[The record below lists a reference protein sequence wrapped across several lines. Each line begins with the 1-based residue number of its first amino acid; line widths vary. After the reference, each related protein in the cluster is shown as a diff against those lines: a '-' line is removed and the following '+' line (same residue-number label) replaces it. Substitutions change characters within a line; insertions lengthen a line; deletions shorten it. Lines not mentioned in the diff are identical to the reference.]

1 MRLSKRK
8 NTNKKYDL
16 VYIITK
22 LVRLVTLFLSMVT
35 MYLVC
40 VKPIYTYKNTILNY
54 TTSLLYGMFVGCFQY
69 YLNCIEDNIKIKV
82 NHIINC
88 LKNKF

>member
-1 MRLSKRK
+1 M
-8 NTNKKYDL
+8 NKKYDL
-16 VYIITK
+16 AYIITK
-22 LVRLVTLFLSMVT
+22 SIHLGILFIAMVT
-35 MYLVC
+35 VYLVF